1 MKLLSFHVKGGAIG
15 SYGIATDQGIV
26 DIGARLRDRYPD
38 LKALLAGNAIDAAR
52 ALCAEHAD
60 YSFDDVVYLP
70 VIEHPG
76 KIFGVGMNYQDKR
89 AEFAESN
96 PAPTLFVR
104 FADSQ
109 TGHLA
114 DVIKPAESQELDYEG
129 ELAMVIGR
137 GGKRIRREDAYS
149 HIAGYSCYM
158 DGSVRDWQHAWFT
171 AGKNWPQTG
180 AFGPWLVTPDELPDP
195 HKLVIETF
203 LNGQRVQNDNTGSM
217 IRHIPE
223 LVEYIST
230 FSELAPGD
238 VILTGSPGGVGKKRV
253 PQLFLQHGDVIEV
266 RIEKIGTLKNR
277 VVAAEPNCDTRK
289 AA

>member
-1 MKLLSFHVKGGAIG
+1 MKLVSFRAQGSELN
-15 SYGIATDQGIV
+15 SYGIARENGVV
-26 DIGARLRDRYPD
+26 DVGARMGCKYTDM
-38 LKALLAGNAIDAAR
+38 KALLAANAMDSVFEFSGECIDF
-52 ALCAEHAD
+52 
-60 YSFDDVVYLP
+60 SFDEITFLP
-70 VIEHPG
+70 VIGNPG

-89 AEFAESN
+89 VEFAESN

-109 TGHLA
+109 TGHME
-114 DVIKPAESQELDYEG
+114 DVIKPAETQELDYEG
-129 ELAMVIGR
+129 ELAIVIGQ

-171 AGKNWPQTG
+171 AGKNWPRTG
-180 AFGPWLVTPDELPDP
+180 AFGPWLVTREEIVQP
-195 HKLVIETF
+195 HNLTIETF
-203 LNGQRVQNDNTGSM
+203 LNGQRVQYDNTGNM

-253 PQLFLQHGDVIEV
+253 PQLFLQPGDTVEV
-266 RIEKIGTLKNR
+266 RIQNIGSLKNH
-277 VVAAEPNCDTRK
+277 VIAEAKESLEMK
-289 AA
+289 AV